1 MQQDGKELLSVTEIA
16 DKIGINKST
25 VSRWLTAN
33 NVAPEATDGR
43 AKLYS
48 ATIATKIAKEKKTD
62 KSAKRETI
70 SPVMLLQEQVAQLKD
85 ENQFLRDHIKQ
96 LEEQLTIK
104 DSQIESSNRLADQAQ
119 KLTSQAQQL
128 HYLDSPMDGSKI
140 AQKSS
145 EDEKKQK
152 KKHWFDWIS
161 K

>member
-1 MQQDGKELLSVTEIA
+1 MQQDDKKLLSVTEIA
-16 DKIGINKST
+16 DRLGIDKST
-25 VSRWLTAN
+25 VSRWLAAH
-33 NVAPEATDGR
+33 NVAPEATNGR

-48 ATIATKIAKEKKTD
+48 ATIATKIAKEKKGD

-70 SPVMLLQEQVAQLKD
+70 SPVMLLQEQVAQLRD

-128 HYLDSPMDGSKI
+128 HYLDSPKDGSKT

-145 EDEKKQK
+145 EDEKQQK
-152 KKHWFDWIS
+152 KKRWFNW